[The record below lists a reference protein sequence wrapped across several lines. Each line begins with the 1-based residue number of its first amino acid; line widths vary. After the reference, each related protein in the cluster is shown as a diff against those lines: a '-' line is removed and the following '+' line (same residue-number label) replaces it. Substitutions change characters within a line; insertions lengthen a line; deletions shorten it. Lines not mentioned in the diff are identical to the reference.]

1 MPKKPFSPEQIISKL
16 REAEVLMSQGK
27 YVFPLYSMI
36 RIYGTLFDELFMVHL
51 ERMCHS
57 MNTLIKGAR
66 VLTQDDSQTEYN
78 AADILIQ
85 GSQFRSIGPDLQIPS
100 DIEVHR
106 TIDARGKLAM
116 PGLINGHIHS
126 PGNFAKGTLDN
137 LPLEIFMLYEVPP
150 LSETAPGFR
159 LNYVRTMLGIIE
171 MLKLG
176 VTSIHDDA
184 FYVPSPSAE
193 AIDGVMQAY
202 VDSGVRAVAT
212 LDQPNVIEY
221 EKYPYLY
228 EILPP
233 DLRQKMAAA
242 PAMPAQDLLD
252 CYKHLI
258 DRWHLSGDGRV
269 RAGVSVS
276 APQRVTVDYFEALSQ
291 ISKDLDI
298 PFDIHILETKLQRVL
313 GQEKYGKSLVRYVHD
328 LGLLDEHMMVIHAI
342 WVDDDDVRLIAD
354 AGCSIA
360 HNPVCN
366 LRLGSGVMTWRRMRD
381 HGINLCLGSDEAC
394 SDDTA
399 NMWLVGKMAGLI
411 HSITEVDYRKWPQA
425 NEILWAL
432 TRGGAK
438 AMRMEGRVGALAP
451 GYQADLILLDLDT
464 LAFTPLNNLQRQ
476 LVYSET
482 GTSVVMT
489 MVAGNIVFEN
499 GRVLSVD
506 ETAIKAEV
514 RELMKEYS
522 KETERALEDAARL
535 EPYYREMYLRAA
547 AQDVGMNRWIKS

>member
-1 MPKKPFSPEQIISKL
+1 
-16 REAEVLMSQGK
+16 
-27 YVFPLYSMI
+27 
-36 RIYGTLFDELFMVHL
+36 
-51 ERMCHS
+51 
-57 MNTLIKGAR
+57 MNALIKGAR
-66 VLTQDDSQTEYN
+66 ILTLDHSNTEYDQ
-78 AADILIQ
+78 ADILIQ
-85 GSQFRSIGPDLQIPS
+85 GSQIYAIGPHLPIPAEI
-100 DIEVHR
+100 DIHR
-106 TIDARGKLAM
+106 TIDGRGKLAM
-116 PGLINGHIHS
+116 PGLINGHIHT
-126 PGNFAKGTLDN
+126 PGNFAKGSLDN

-159 LNYVRTMLGIIE
+159 LNYIRTLLGVVE

-184 FYVPSPSAE
+184 FYVPAPTPE

-221 EKYPYLY
+221 DKYPYLY
-228 EILPP
+228 DLLPT
-233 DLRQKMAAA
+233 DLRQKMAQSPLASTA
-242 PAMPAQDLLD
+242 DLLA
-252 CYKHLI
+252 CYRHLI
-258 DRWHLSGDGRV
+258 DRWHLSGEGRV

-291 ISKDLDI
+291 ISKDLDV
-298 PFDIHILETKLQRVL
+298 PFDIHILETRLQRVL

-328 LGLLDEHMMVIHAI
+328 LGLLDERMMVIHAI
-342 WVDDDDVRLIAD
+342 WVDDEDVRLIAQ
-354 AGCSIA
+354 AGCSVA

-394 SDDTA
+394 VDDTA

-425 NEILWAL
+425 HEILHAL
-432 TRGGAK
+432 THGGAK
-438 AMRMEGRVGALAP
+438 AMRLEGQVGALAP

-476 LVYSET
+476 LVYCET

-489 MVAGNIVFEN
+489 IIAGEIVVEN
-499 GRVLSVD
+499 GRVLTLD
-506 ETAIKAEV
+506 ESAIKAEA

-522 KETERALEDAARL
+522 KDMERALEDAARL

-547 AQDVGMNRWIKS
+547 AQDVGMNRRVN